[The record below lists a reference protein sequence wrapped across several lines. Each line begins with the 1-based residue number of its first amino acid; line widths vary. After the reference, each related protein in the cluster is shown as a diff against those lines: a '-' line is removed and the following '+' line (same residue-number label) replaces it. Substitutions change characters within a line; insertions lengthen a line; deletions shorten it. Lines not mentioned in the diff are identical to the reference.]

1 MSWNKMENTD
11 INLDIVDYKT
21 IFSHKGKVIG
31 LIGDCKIDDFIESF
45 DETLKSSL
53 PNAKGILINFVIHKE
68 QSLFKINSCVGE
80 IVDLLSMECE
90 IIFGTEIDNSMDL
103 ENVKYEIIITG
114 L

>member
-1 MSWNKMENTD
+1 MENTD
-11 INLDIVDYKT
+11 INLDIADYKT
-21 IFSHKGKVIG
+21 IFSHEGKVMG
-31 LIGDCKIDDFIESF
+31 LIGNCKIDDFIKSF

-68 QSLFKINSCVGE
+68 QSLYKINSCMSE
-80 IVDLLSMECE
+80 IIDLSSMECE
-90 IIFGTEIDNSMDL
+90 IIFGTEIDNSLDL

>member
-1 MSWNKMENTD
+1 MENKD
-11 INLDIVDYKT
+11 INLDIADYKT

-31 LIGDCKIDDFIESF
+31 LIGNCKIDDFIKSF
-45 DETLKSSL
+45 DETLKDSL
-53 PNAKGILINFVIHKE
+53 PNAKGILINFFVHKE

-80 IVDLLSMECE
+80 IVDLSSMECD
-90 IIFGTEIDNSMDL
+90 IIWGMEIDNSIDL

>member
-1 MSWNKMENTD
+1 MSWNKMENTG
-11 INLDIVDYKT
+11 INLDIADYKT

-31 LIGDCKIDDFIESF
+31 LIGNCKIDDFIESF
-45 DETLKSSL
+45 DETLKDSL

-80 IVDLLSMECE
+80 IVDLSSMECE
-90 IIFGTEIDNSMDL
+90 IIFGTEIDDSMDL
-103 ENVKYEIIITG
+103 ENVKYQIIVTG